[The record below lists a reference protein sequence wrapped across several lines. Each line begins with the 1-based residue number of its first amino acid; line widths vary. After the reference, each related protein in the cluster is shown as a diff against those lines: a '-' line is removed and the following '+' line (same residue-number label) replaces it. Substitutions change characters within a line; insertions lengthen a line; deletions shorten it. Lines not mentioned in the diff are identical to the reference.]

1 MICVR
6 SSRTLRT
13 LPFLRSS
20 SFSSHQPNA
29 PLDLDNSFRVI
40 LRDVDN
46 SISEQKLKRHHHPSP
61 GIQELSVY
69 PTVSQSTELA
79 HRGDE
84 DERSVRAERKS
95 PAAHFGSQQLGAVVI
110 PRELQQRISTL
121 ISGETIIALVYF
133 PGYLQRLDSDR
144 HLLRRDA
151 KRLFNEHGDD
161 NDWVPALNVHYK
173 SYKQGRHHAERD
185 GIAFASVVL
194 PAHYAA
200 IYAVL
205 HHIKSRIGPR
215 WLIQN
220 VLDWGAG
227 TGSALW

>member
-6 SSRTLRT
+6 SSRTLRA
-13 LPFLRSS
+13 LPFLRFSS
-20 SFSSHQPNA
+20 SSSHQPNA
-29 PLDLDNSFRVI
+29 PLDLDNSFRAI
-40 LRDVDN
+40 LRGVDN
-46 SISEQKLKRHHHPSP
+46 SISEQKLKRHQPSP
-61 GIQELSVY
+61 DIHELSVY

-79 HRGDE
+79 HLD
-84 DERSVRAERKS
+84 DERSARAERKS
-95 PAAHFGSQQLGAVVI
+95 PAAHFGSQRLGAVVI
-110 PRELQQRISTL
+110 PQELQQSIFAL
-121 ISGETIIALVYF
+121 ISGEATIALVDP
-133 PGYLQRLDSDR
+133 PGYLQCLDSDR

-161 NDWVPALNVHYK
+161 NDWLPALTVHYK
-173 SYKQGRHHAERD
+173 SYKQERHHAERD

-194 PAHYAA
+194 PAHYSA

-205 HHIKSRIGPR
+205 HHIKSRLGPR
-215 WLIQN
+215 WSIQN

>member
-29 PLDLDNSFRVI
+29 PLDLDNSFRAI

-46 SISEQKLKRHHHPSP
+46 SISEQKLKRHHHSPS
-61 GIQELSVY
+61 IHELSVY
-69 PTVSQSTELA
+69 PTVSQPNELA
-79 HRGDE
+79 HRDDE
-84 DERSVRAERKS
+84 DEGSVRAERKS

-110 PRELQQRISTL
+110 PRELQQRISAL
-121 ISGETIIALVYF
+121 ISGETTIALMGF
-133 PGYLQRLDSDR
+133 PGYLQCLDSDR

-161 NDWVPALNVHYK
+161 NDWVPALDVHYK
-173 SYKQGRHHAERD
+173 SYKQERHHAERD
-185 GIAFASVVL
+185 SIAFASVVL

-205 HHIKSRIGPR
+205 HHIKSRLGPR